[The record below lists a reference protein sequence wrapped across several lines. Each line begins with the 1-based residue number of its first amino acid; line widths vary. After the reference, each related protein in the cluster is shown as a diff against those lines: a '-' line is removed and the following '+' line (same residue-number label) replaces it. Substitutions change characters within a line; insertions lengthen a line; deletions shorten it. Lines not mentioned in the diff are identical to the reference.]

1 MRARTQA
8 QWGGVAMACDHFRYP
23 AVNIYDLLYFLFCC
37 SFNFNY
43 ALWPWWLGEP
53 FPFQIEGFVLA
64 LDLDLAL
71 FRPSLR
77 WYWCCYFFSGFGISF
92 AFDYVFGII
101 QVLSLV
107 PPFSPSVCPLLVAVP
122 RAGLGFILKCLIV
135 GACICVS
142 SLSAVLC
149 RATLP
154 QGHTDRVPPF
164 PFLPLYST
172 LLVPFTHQVWL
183 WLRPELF
190 CVRHF
195 NESI

>member
-23 AVNIYDLLYFLFCC
+23 AVNMIYFYFLCCC

-53 FPFQIEGFVLA
+53 FPFQIAGFVLA

-71 FRPSLR
+71 FRPSLC

-107 PPFSPSVCPLLVAVP
+107 PPFSLSVCPLLVAVP

-154 QGHTDRVPPF
+154 QGHTDRVPPS
-164 PFLPLYST
+164 PFLPLSST
-172 LLVPFTHQVWL
+172 FLIPFTHQVWL

>member
-1 MRARTQA
+1 ML
-8 QWGGVAMACDHFRYP
+8 ACDHFRYTV
-23 AVNIYDLLYFLFCC
+23 VNMICFFFCCCC

-43 ALWPWWLGEP
+43 AFWPWWLGEP
-53 FPFQIEGFVLA
+53 FPFQIAGFVLA

-71 FRPSLR
+71 ALFGPSLC

-107 PPFSPSVCPLLVAVP
+107 PPLYQSFSLYLSVCPLLVAVP

-142 SLSAVLC
+142 SLLAVLC

-154 QGHTDRVPPF
+154 QGHTDRVPPPF
-164 PFLPLYST
+164 PLFFLPPFLI
-172 LLVPFTHQVWL
+172 PFTHQVWL
-183 WLRPELF
+183 WLRLELF

>member
-1 MRARTQA
+1 MRSLS
-8 QWGGVAMACDHFRYP
+8 VSSHK
-23 AVNIYDLLYFLFCC
+23 YDLLFFLCCC

-53 FPFQIEGFVLA
+53 FPFQIAAFVLA

-71 FRPSLR
+71 FGPSLR

-107 PPFSPSVCPLLVAVP
+107 PPFSLTPSRCPLLVAVP

-142 SLSAVLC
+142 SLSALLC

-154 QGHTDRVPPF
+154 QGHTDRVPPS
-164 PFLPLYST
+164 PFLPIS
-172 LLVPFTHQVWL
+172 PFFPFPYTIKFGYDFASNCSVCGISMKVFKVTFPA
-183 WLRPELF
+183 RIVLF
-190 CVRHF
+190 
-195 NESI
+195 